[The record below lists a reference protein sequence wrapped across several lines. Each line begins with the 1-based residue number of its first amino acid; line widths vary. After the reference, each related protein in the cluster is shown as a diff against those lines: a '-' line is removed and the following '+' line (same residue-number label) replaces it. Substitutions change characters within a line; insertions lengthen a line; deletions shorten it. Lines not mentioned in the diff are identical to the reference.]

1 MINYDIDGLGIWVL
15 VIKILII
22 ENTKLKKEKKSL
34 HF

>member
-22 ENTKLKKEKKSL
+22 ENTKLN
-34 HF
+34 FTT